1 MLDAALDAVM
11 LLLAARFE
19 NRWICPWRLLLGA
32 LIGSGTAWITRTLAF
47 SRGQTALL
55 WLPTAYAMMLAAQ
68 GKRALAHPVRSI
80 CLLLCAAGLMGGTLT
95 ALSGAA
101 GSLGIAYAAGGVCMA
116 VMTASLIRARQAALD
131 IKCVQIAC
139 SYRGRAVRFEAI
151 IDSGNTL
158 SFIGKY
164 FAAKNAKSV
173 RICTLL
179 NKPSRREVEIDVDY
193 IGFDVPDAFVVGYGL
208 DYQEY
213 YRNLP
218 YIGVLKPEIY
228 S

>member
-1 MLDAALDAVM
+1 MYKDLEKVLITEDEIHEAAKR
-11 LLLAARFE
+11 LAARIE
-19 NRWICPWRLLLGA
+19 KDYEGEDSIVLVGLLK
-32 LIGSGTAWITRTLAF
+32 GSVQFMADLLKNINMMCTIDFMCVSSYGKGTKSTGRVNII
-47 SRGQTALL
+47 
-55 WLPTAYAMMLAAQ
+55 
-68 GKRALAHPVRSI
+68 KD
-80 CLLLCAAGLMGGTLT
+80 
-95 ALSGAA
+95 LSEP
-101 GSLGIAYAAGGVCMA
+101 IDDKNVII
-116 VMTASLIRARQAALD
+116 VED
-131 IKCVQIAC
+131 
-139 SYRGRAVRFEAI
+139 I

-158 SFIGKY
+158 NFIGKY

-179 NKPSRREVEIDVDY
+179 NKPSRREVEMDVDY
-193 IGFDVPDAFVVGYGL
+193 IGFDVPDEFVVGYGL